1 MPSRAPEARLGV
13 PFAAAATVATRIGL
27 TVRGNWR
34 DAATRR
40 GSHGGGGARTPRAPD
55 GADME
60 KVFFW
65 VFALVAVVA
74 AVNAVARRRP
84 LACALSLVVSFV
96 GLAGLYFQLHAP
108 FPAVLQVMLYAG
120 AIMVL
125 VVFVIMFLNLPD
137 DAWEEGSDVR
147 KERLW
152 PLLLVA
158 PLAALLIGLVRSV
171 ELPQPKDVPASF
183 GSVQEVGRTLFTTWV
198 YPFELVS
205 ALLLAAVVGAVV
217 VAKKRLN

>member
-1 MPSRAPEARLGV
+1 
-13 PFAAAATVATRIGL
+13 
-27 TVRGNWR
+27 
-34 DAATRR
+34 
-40 GSHGGGGARTPRAPD
+40 
-55 GADME
+55 ME
-60 KVFFW
+60 KLFFW

-74 AVNAVARRRP
+74 ALNAVSQRRP

-108 FPAVLQVMLYAG
+108 FPAILQVLLYAG

-137 DAWEEGSDVR
+137 DELVEKSDVR

-158 PLAALLIGLVRSV
+158 PLAALLIGLVRGM
-171 ELPQPKDVPASF
+171 ELPPAQAVDKSF
-183 GSVQEVGRTLFTTWV
+183 GSVEVVGKALFTSWV

-205 ALLLAAVVGAVV
+205 LLLLVAVVGAVLI
-217 VAKKRLN
+217 AKKRLD